1 MVISVWRSRLS
12 LEAVLDLIKI
22 EVVDIVVVVEGV
34 NIVVVVVETEAGSRM
49 SVAVLVNLLLFQTAK
64 CSLQTLNKI

>member
-1 MVISVWRSRLS
+1 MVISVWRGRLS

-49 SVAVLVNLLLFQTAK
+49 IVAALVNLLLFQTAE

>member
-12 LEAVLDLIKI
+12 LEAVLDLIEI
-22 EVVDIVVVVEGV
+22 EVVYVVVIVEGV
-34 NIVVVVVETEAGSRM
+34 NVVVVVVETEAGSRM
-49 SVAVLVNLLLFQTAK
+49 IVAALVNLLLFQTAK